1 MGLDQNIQV
10 VLPESATMTI
20 TTTESSTLRL
30 TVVDKGYMSLN
41 SECMYFCNLTMRLIV
56 LSECTY
62 LFKLLDGDT
71 MHVSSQHYSISIDV
85 RRTSF
90 S

>member
-10 VLPESATMTI
+10 VLPESSTLTI

-30 TVVDKGYMSLN
+30 TAVDKGYMSLN
-41 SECMYFCNLTMRLIV
+41 SECMYFCDLAMHLIV

-62 LFKLLDGDT
+62 VFKLLNGDT
-71 MHVSSQHYSISIDV
+71 MSANQFYAICIDV
-85 RRTSF
+85 LRTSF